1 MMQER
6 RVVVATASTVILFC
20 LVMLVAYLGPRRAD
34 AAPAASPT
42 YTGSVLIQLRVAN
55 LDRSIDFY
63 TKTLGLEL
71 KLRNDDLKWAK
82 VVPPGARAV
91 IGLGATDGPRSAGTT
106 SINLGVR
113 NIDKAR
119 AALEARGVSFTGA
132 TITIPGVVKLADF
145 TDPDGHRIRLAES
158 LDPSAD

>member
-6 RVVVATASTVILFC
+6 RIAVATVSTVMVFG
-20 LVMLVAYLGPRRAD
+20 LVMLVAYLAPRRAD
-34 AAPAASPT
+34 ATSDASTT
-42 YTGSVLIQLRVAN
+42 YTGSVLIQLRVAD
-55 LDRSIDFY
+55 LDRSIHFY

-71 KLRNDDLKWAK
+71 KLRNDDLHWAK

-91 IGLGATDGPRSAGTT
+91 IGLGTTDGPRNAGTT

-113 NIDKAR
+113 DIDKAR

-145 TDPDGHRIRLAES
+145 TDPDGHRLRLAQS
-158 LDPSAD
+158 LDPSVD